1 MEKQK
6 MIEEGVH
13 KIPPS
18 LPNLLEPQRN
28 ELEQELVT
36 VRKHLKNFAVQND
49 WANLLKESFADRAE
63 IYDEQDKFIQA
74 VIKTTGVEPSTKFP
88 KEFSVCLEKKN
99 IYVSIT

>member
-1 MEKQK
+1 MPKKCLMVCISVFFIAFIGGCKMEKQK

-49 WANLLKESFADRAE
+49 
-63 IYDEQDKFIQA
+63 
-74 VIKTTGVEPSTKFP
+74 
-88 KEFSVCLEKKN
+88 
-99 IYVSIT
+99 